1 MIIEL
6 NGIVIILGF
15 TSVILVSIITTFLLS
30 AKIQKTVFKS
40 VSKRFYQEQ
49 TYRGKIKKGMKKT
62 IIQDISSNSPIANL
76 INTFL
81 PESKQYLI
89 DNPDAIEDA
98 LEYVDIIQR
107 RFPDLTQK
115 ITDILANVG
124 GQELKKPIDVS
135 PNYAYSRKEIT

>member
-40 VSKRFYQEQ
+40 VSKRFYGEQ
-49 TYRGKIKKGMKKT
+49 SHRGKIKKGMKKT
-62 IIQDISSNSPIANL
+62 IIQDISTNSPIANI

-98 LEYVDIIQR
+98 LEYVDLIQR

-124 GQELKKPIDVS
+124 GQELKKPIDVT
-135 PNYAYSRKEIT
+135 PNYPYSQKEIT

>member
-1 MIIEL
+1 
-6 NGIVIILGF
+6 
-15 TSVILVSIITTFLLS
+15 
-30 AKIQKTVFKS
+30 
-40 VSKRFYQEQ
+40 
-49 TYRGKIKKGMKKT
+49 MKKT
-62 IIQDISSNSPIANL
+62 IIQDISTNSPIANI

-98 LEYVDIIQR
+98 LEYVDLIQR

-124 GQELKKPIDVS
+124 EGKLKKPIDVS
-135 PNYAYSRKEIT
+135 PNYPYSQKEIT